1 MMSDKNKQGM
11 LYLVAT
17 PIGNLEDMTFRAVRV
32 LKEVDLIAAE
42 DTRNTIK
49 LLNHFEI
56 KTPMTSYHEHNKIE
70 KAYELVRLMESGKN
84 IALVTDA
91 GMPAISDPGEDLVR
105 IAYENAIE
113 VHVVPGACACVSALS
128 LSSLSS
134 RRFVFEGFPDR
145 RKVERR
151 RMFDRLKNETRT
163 IIIYEAP
170 HHLKETLE
178 DLFEALGERRISI
191 VKEITKKH
199 ENVLV
204 TGLEKALEYYD
215 ADEPRGEYVLVIEG
229 KSEEELAAESEARW
243 KEISVGEH
251 VNMYIER
258 GLDKKEAMKRA
269 AKDRGVSKRDIYN
282 ALLSPGGSV

>member
-1 MMSDKNKQGM
+1 
-11 LYLVAT
+11 
-17 PIGNLEDMTFRAVRV
+17 
-32 LKEVDLIAAE
+32 
-42 DTRNTIK
+42 
-49 LLNHFEI
+49 
-56 KTPMTSYHEHNKIE
+56 
-70 KAYELVRLMESGKN
+70 
-84 IALVTDA
+84 
-91 GMPAISDPGEDLVR
+91 
-105 IAYENAIE
+105 
-113 VHVVPGACACVSALS
+113 
-128 LSSLSS
+128 
-134 RRFVFEGFPDR
+134 
-145 RKVERR
+145 
-151 RMFDRLKNETRT
+151 MFDRLKNETRT